1 MTTAREARRRTALR
15 VAVAALALV
24 AAVAGFYRREI
35 HGLWR
40 FANLFREDLLVENF
54 RTMEVLFPTRRVRRG
69 GPVFAFERAPAA
81 LPTTF
86 PYRDRDVDLDEFLAR
101 HLTTGLLVVQD
112 DAIRHEQY
120 FLGNTPET
128 RTISWS
134 VGKSFV
140 SALVGIAIAEGHI
153 RSVADAVTDY
163 LPELRGSGY
172 DGVPIEHVL
181 QMASGIRFREDY
193 GDPTSD
199 INRMGLALATGT
211 PLAAFVATL
220 ENERPSGTFHHY
232 VSMDTQVLGMILE
245 RATGRSPSAYLEEKI
260 WQRIGPESDAHWLLD
275 GSGTEWAF
283 GGLNVTLRDFARFG
297 RLYLRN
303 GDWQGETIVPPDW
316 VRASVTPREPY
327 QMPGDNPASDSR
339 FGYGY
344 QWWIPTDPDGEY
356 MALGVYGQYI
366 YVYPKQR
373 LVIVKTSA
381 DPHFQDND
389 YESDFETLAA
399 FRAIAAQLGGAGR
412 LGGAGGPGGAGG
424 LSGVSGL
431 GGAGGRGSD
440 GSSQSDRRKP

>member
-1 MTTAREARRRTALR
+1 ML
-15 VAVAALALV
+15 VVAA
-24 AAVAGFYRREI
+24 AVGTFYRSEI
-35 HGLWR
+35 HRLWR

-54 RTMEVLFPTRRVRRG
+54 RSMEVLFPTRRVRRG
-69 GPVFAFERAPAA
+69 GPVYAFERAPAA

-86 PYRDRDVDLDEFLAR
+86 PYGGRDVDLEEFLAR
-101 HLTTGLLVVQD
+101 RVTTGLLVVQD
-112 DAIRHEQY
+112 DAIRHERY
-120 FLGNTPET
+120 FLGNGPET

-275 GSGTEWAF
+275 GSGTELAF
-283 GGLNVTLRDFARFG
+283 GGLNVTLRDYARFG

-316 VRASVTPREPY
+316 VQVSITPREPH
-327 QMPGDNPASDSR
+327 QMPGGNSATDSL

-356 MALGVYGQYI
+356 MAMGVYGQYLYI
-366 YVYPKQR
+366 YPKQR

-381 DPHFQDND
+381 DPRFEDND

-399 FRAIAAQLGGAGR
+399 FRAIAAQLRGAGE
-412 LGGAGGPGGAGG
+412 
-424 LSGVSGL
+424 
-431 GGAGGRGSD
+431 GRA
-440 GSSQSDRRKP
+440 R